1 MSKKSKL
8 GIVVADPHCG
18 SYWGL
23 SPLSV
28 ELPGTNDGE
37 YRVGKLGRLLYNE
50 YMKLVKEFYKPDF
63 LLFLG
68 DSIEGKQ
75 KKSGGE
81 GTWTTN
87 FQVQGAVAIDLLN
100 EWKAKSFYAVRGTRY
115 HIDDANADEYV
126 AKNVSNA
133 IAIDGQY
140 APPDRYLTVLGHIIH
155 MAHKIGGSHVFQS
168 RATAPARELTQN
180 RIMDPKSDVYRAN
193 LILRGHLHHYA
204 RLDLGVH
211 CSMIK
216 CPGFKLRDDY
226 SAMENPFA
234 WIPQQGIIV
243 IEATAKE
250 MNYIPR
256 LVEITQRPTLETV

>member
-1 MSKKSKL
+1 MSKNAKL
-8 GIVVADPHCG
+8 GIVVTDIHCG

-37 YRVGKLGRLLYNE
+37 YRVGKLGRLLYAE

-87 FQVQGAVAIDLLN
+87 FQTQGDVAIELLN

-133 IAIDGQY
+133 VSIDGQY
-140 APPDRYLTVLGHIIH
+140 APPDRYLTVLGQIIH
-155 MAHKIGGSHVFQS
+155 MSHKIGGSKVWQY
-168 RATAPARELTQN
+168 RGTPASRELTMN
-180 RIMDPKSDVYRAN
+180 RVMDPKLDVYRAN
-193 LILRGHLHHYA
+193 LILRGHVHHFLK
-204 RLDLGVH
+204 LDAGPH
-211 CSMIK
+211 STMIK
-216 CPGFKLRDDY
+216 CPCWKLRDDY
-226 SAMENPFA
+226 AASENPFA
-234 WIPQQGIIV
+234 WVPQLGIIV
-243 IEATAKE
+243 IEAAPKGLHC
-250 MNYIPR
+250 YPR
-256 LVEITQRPTLETV
+256 LLEIDQRPTLEIV